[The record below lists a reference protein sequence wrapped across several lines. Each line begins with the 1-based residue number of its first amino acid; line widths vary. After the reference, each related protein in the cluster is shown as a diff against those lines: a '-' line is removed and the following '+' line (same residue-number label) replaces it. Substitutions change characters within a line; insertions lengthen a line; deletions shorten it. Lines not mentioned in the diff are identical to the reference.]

1 MWNTAQFQRNLKWD
15 TMDGEGETPSLSKQN
30 EMDPNLVLGIAYM
43 TRQHLFSQGL
53 QVQAADKIMFY

>member
-1 MWNTAQFQRNLKWD
+1 MWNMAQFQRKLKWD

>member
-1 MWNTAQFQRNLKWD
+1 MWNTAQFQRKLKWD
-15 TMDGEGETPSLSKQN
+15 TMDGVGETPSLSKQN

>member
-1 MWNTAQFQRNLKWD
+1 
-15 TMDGEGETPSLSKQN
+15 MDGEGETPSLSKQN

>member
-1 MWNTAQFQRNLKWD
+1 MWNKFMLKLSRKWD